1 MNMRLNPIVKK
12 DVKVQSRSMRI
23 CWGVFAY
30 EGILALV
37 FFLTMLSIQE
47 SNRYSV
53 ANIYSQMVWL
63 YPILAVTQMVI
74 LGVVVPIRTASS
86 ISGEKERQTFDIMM
100 TTSMTPFAIVWGKVM
115 TAVIQSM
122 LFVAASMPVM
132 ALPFVI
138 GGMPWSALFWFLAI
152 TLLLSFFA
160 ASIGI
165 LCSSFCRK
173 TVSAVIF
180 SYGFYFLFFVGTV
193 LPFILVS
200 LLSMNTGYSSTYTFS
215 GAVSYSWWENI
226 LLFLLLNPAVY
237 LTEFFMRIMTGESIV
252 NTISYGRLSGA
263 TQIGGPIRLVATGNR
278 WMIVSTILL
287 LAVSFLFLL
296 LAARRINPMIRRR
309 VKTHG
314 RKKVSD
320 RTA

>member
-23 CWGVFAY
+23 CWGVFVY
-30 EGILALV
+30 EAILALV

-47 SNRYSV
+47 GNRYSV
-53 ANIYSQMVWL
+53 TNIYSQMVWL
-63 YPILAVTQMVI
+63 YPVLAVTQIVI
-74 LGVVVPIRTASS
+74 LGLVVPIRTASS

-100 TTSMTPFAIVWGKVM
+100 TTSMTPFSIVWGKVM
-115 TAVIQSM
+115 TAVVQSM
-122 LFVAASMPVM
+122 LYVAASMPVM

-180 SYGFYFLFFVGTV
+180 SYGFYFLFFVA
-193 LPFILVS
+193 S
-200 LLSMNTGYSSTYTFS
+200 R
-215 GAVSYSWWENI
+215 
-226 LLFLLLNPAVY
+226 LF
-237 LTEFFMRIMTGESIV
+237 R
-252 NTISYGRLSGA
+252 
-263 TQIGGPIRLVATGNR
+263 
-278 WMIVSTILL
+278 
-287 LAVSFLFLL
+287 
-296 LAARRINPMIRRR
+296 
-309 VKTHG
+309 
-314 RKKVSD
+314 
-320 RTA
+320 

>member
-23 CWGVFAY
+23 CWGVFVY
-30 EGILALV
+30 EAILALV

-47 SNRYSV
+47 GNRYSV
-53 ANIYSQMVWL
+53 TNIYSQMVWL
-63 YPILAVTQMVI
+63 YPVLAVTQIVI
-74 LGVVVPIRTASS
+74 LGLVVPIRTASS

-100 TTSMTPFAIVWGKVM
+100 TTSMTPFSIVWGKVM
-115 TAVIQSM
+115 TAVVQSM
-122 LFVAASMPVM
+122 LYVAASMPVM

-180 SYGFYFLFFVGTV
+180 SYGFYFLFFVGTA
-193 LPFILVS
+193 LPSVFVS
-200 LLSMNTGYSSTYTFS
+200 ILSMNTGYSPVYS
-215 GAVSYSWWENI
+215 GGVSYSWWENV
-226 LLFLLLNPAVY
+226 LLFLLVNPAVY

-252 NTISYGRLSGA
+252 NTISAGRLSGT
-263 TQIGGPIRLVATGNR
+263 TQIGGPIRLVATGNS
-278 WMIVSTILL
+278 WLIVSTVLL
-287 LAVSFLFLL
+287 LAISFLFLL
-296 LAARRINPMIRRR
+296 LAARRINPMIKRR

-314 RKKVSD
+314 RKKVS
-320 RTA
+320 RRAA